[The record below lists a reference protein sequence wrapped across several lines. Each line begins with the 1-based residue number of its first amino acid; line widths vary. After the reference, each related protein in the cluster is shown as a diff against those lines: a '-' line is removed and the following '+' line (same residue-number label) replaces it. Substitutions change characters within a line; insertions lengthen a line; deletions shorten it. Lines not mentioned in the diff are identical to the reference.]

1 MARSSLW
8 SSRWVPEGS
17 VQLDAPEANA
27 VAYLYD
33 AGTRV
38 AAIGYSGKRNKPDF
52 HNSYRTNEQRLAH
65 LNKWRKNLAD
75 TLAFK
80 AEQKAKR
87 KARNGKGH
95 DIPIGAIFNFS
106 WGYEQT
112 NQNFYQ
118 VVSVTKCTVDVR
130 EIGSELVDGMDT
142 GPMAGHVVAVPDS
155 FIGEPQRKRVQFTP
169 DGRPYL
175 SMASY
180 GWCDLWD
187 GKPEYC
193 SWYH

>member
-112 NQNFYQ
+112 NQNFFQ

-130 EIGSELVDGMDT
+130 EIGSKLVDGMDT
-142 GPMAGHVVAVPDS
+142 GPMAGHVVADPDS